1 MPTSWN
7 LGTFN
12 DKREEILANDS
23 EIPSLVPK
31 NMSKVLLKDSS
42 EVDWT
47 TSVDGEF
54 QSSHIMECVPT
65 VCSGISF
72 LQFLGAP
79 PSFCASIELKQV
91 FMEMLRR
98 V

>member
-1 MPTSWN
+1 MPMEFLHTSLMFSDVLPFSSSVSSSIGSLMPTSWN

-42 EVDWT
+42 EVD
-47 TSVDGEF
+47 
-54 QSSHIMECVPT
+54 
-65 VCSGISF
+65 
-72 LQFLGAP
+72 
-79 PSFCASIELKQV
+79 
-91 FMEMLRR
+91 
-98 V
+98 